1 MLTISTAAPA
11 IARNGPTLNN
21 SGKLSSSNNMPSPK
35 SAFEVV
41 RRSHPTCL

>member
-1 MLTISTAAPA
+1 MLTINTATPA

-21 SGKLSSSNNMPSPK
+21 SGKLSSSSNMPSPK

-41 RRSHPTCL
+41 RRS